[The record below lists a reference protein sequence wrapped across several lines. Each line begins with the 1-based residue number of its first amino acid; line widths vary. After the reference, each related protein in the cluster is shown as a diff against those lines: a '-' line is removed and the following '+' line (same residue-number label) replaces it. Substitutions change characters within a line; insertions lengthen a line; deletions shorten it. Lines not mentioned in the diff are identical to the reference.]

1 MVMKSG
7 RMRWVENVARTGEI
21 RNTYKILSRIP
32 EGKRS
37 LGRPWGTHGKIIL
50 KYILNMI

>member
-1 MVMKSG
+1 MVMNSR

-21 RNTYKILSRIP
+21 RNTYNISGRIP

-37 LGRPWGTHGKIIL
+37 LGRPTGTYGKIIL
-50 KYILNMI
+50 K